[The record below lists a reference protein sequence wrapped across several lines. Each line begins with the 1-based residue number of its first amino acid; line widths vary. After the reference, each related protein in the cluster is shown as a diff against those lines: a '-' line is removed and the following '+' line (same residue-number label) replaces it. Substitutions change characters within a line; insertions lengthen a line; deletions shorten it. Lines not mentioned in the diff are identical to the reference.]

1 MSIHDDKLNSGDP
14 SETGCLVMLVG
25 LAVMAM
31 LPVIVALV
39 ALTVW
44 MW

>member
-1 MSIHDDKLNSGDP
+1 MSIHDDKINSGD
-14 SETGCLVMLVG
+14 SGIGCLFMAIALGV
-25 LAVMAM
+25 LACVPA
-31 LPVIVALV
+31 IAALV

>member
-1 MSIHDDKLNSGDP
+1 MSIHDDKLNDADNI
-14 SETGCLVMLVG
+14 GCLFMA
-25 LAVMAM
+25 LALGVLACV
-31 LPVIVALV
+31 PAIAALV

>member
-1 MSIHDDKLNSGDP
+1 MSIHDDKLNDGD
-14 SETGCLVMLVG
+14 SLGCLFMA
-25 LAVMAM
+25 LALGVLACV
-31 LPVIVALV
+31 PAIAALV